1 MKHHFSCLQCYLWCF
16 DIRWNTPSRVWCI
29 TSKCL
34 DIKWNTLS
42 RVWSFYIEWSTL
54 PRVWCITFWCL
65 NIRWNTLYRVW
76 YITSGVLI
84 SDETL
89 LLVFDALLLG
99 VWTSNKTPLF
109 MLIRYPGILCQIQ
122 NSFSCLVYSFLV
134 FGHKMNHCFSCLLDI
149 FIFWYQVKHSF
160 LCLIYRLIYKQNRN
174 SFDDGKA
181 REKD

>member
-1 MKHHFSCLQCYLWCF
+1 MFHLIKILHELGLKKNLRQLRFVIFFTNFSSSGCRIKHHFSCLQCYLWCF

-42 RVWSFYIEWSTL
+42 RVWSFYVEWSTL

-65 NIRWNTLYRVW
+65 NIRWNSLYSVW

-99 VWTSNKTPLF
+99 VWTSNKTLLF
-109 MLIRYPGILCQIQ
+109 MLIRYPGIYVRYKTHSRVWFIAFWFFDIKWITV
-122 NSFSCLVYSFLV
+122 SLVY
-134 FGHKMNHCFSCLLDI
+134 
-149 FIFWYQVKHSF
+149 
-160 LCLIYRLIYKQNRN
+160 
-174 SFDDGKA
+174 
-181 REKD
+181 

>member
-1 MKHHFSCLQCYLWCF
+1 MFGQSVSNEVLVLVF
-16 DIRWNTPSRVWCI
+16 DVLLLSVWI
-29 TSKCL
+29 S
-34 DIKWNTLS
+34 NETLS
-42 RVWSFYIEWSTL
+42 CVWSFYVEWSTL

-76 YITSGVLI
+76 YVTCNVLI

-99 VWTSNKTPLF
+99 VWTSNKTLLF
-109 MLIRYPGILCQIQ
+109 VLIRYPGILCQIQ

-149 FIFWYQVKHSF
+149 LIFWYQVKHSF

>member
-42 RVWSFYIEWSTL
+42 RVWSFYIEW
-54 PRVWCITFWCL
+54 CITFWCL

-99 VWTSNKTPLF
+99 VWTSNKTLLF
-109 MLIRYPGILCQIQ
+109 MLIRYI
-122 NSFSCLVYSFLV
+122 LV
-134 FGHKMNHCFSCLLDI
+134 FYVRYKTHSRVWFIAFWFLDTEWMNESLFLLFIRYLHILISGKTLLLVFDI
-149 FIFWYQVKHSF
+149 
-160 LCLIYRLIYKQNRN
+160 
-174 SFDDGKA
+174 
-181 REKD
+181 